1 MSSVIE
7 LSLDVI
13 QRFNPSEEEIV
24 GLINELQL
32 LVSVKTPCEEIKQ
45 KSEDEMI
52 DEQIENWFDSRPKI
66 KISTI
71 K

>member
-32 LVSVKTPCEEIKQ
+32 LISVKTPCEEIKQ
-45 KSEDEMI
+45 KSEDEI
-52 DEQIENWFDSRPKI
+52 GLEEFENWFRSRPKI
-66 KISTI
+66 KISSI

>member
-1 MSSVIE
+1 MSSVVE

-24 GLINELQL
+24 GLIDELQL
-32 LVSVKTPCEEIKQ
+32 LISVKPPCEEIKE

-52 DEQIENWFDSRPKI
+52 DEYVKEYFDSRPKI

>member
-1 MSSVIE
+1 MSPVIE

-13 QRFNPSEEEIV
+13 QRFNPSDEEIV

-32 LVSVKTPCEEIKQ
+32 LVSVKTPCEEITQ

-52 DEQIENWFDSRPKI
+52 DEQIENWFDSKPKI
-66 KISTI
+66 KISSI